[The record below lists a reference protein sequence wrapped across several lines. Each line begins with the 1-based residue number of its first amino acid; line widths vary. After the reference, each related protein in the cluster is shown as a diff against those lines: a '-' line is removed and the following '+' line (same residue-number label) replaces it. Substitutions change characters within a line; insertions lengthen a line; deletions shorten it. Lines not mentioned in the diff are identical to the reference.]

1 MQENE
6 MESLMCNDQSKHPSF
21 NDVWESDSVLQ
32 MKFLAY
38 LLKYSEGFRTNL
50 KNVKKKVWI
59 KCEISI

>member
-6 MESLMCNDQSKHPSF
+6 MESLMCNNQSKHPSF
-21 NDVWESDSVLQ
+21 NDVWESDSILQ

-38 LLKYSEGFRTNL
+38 LLKYWEGFRTNF
-50 KNVKKKVWI
+50 KNVKKKVWK